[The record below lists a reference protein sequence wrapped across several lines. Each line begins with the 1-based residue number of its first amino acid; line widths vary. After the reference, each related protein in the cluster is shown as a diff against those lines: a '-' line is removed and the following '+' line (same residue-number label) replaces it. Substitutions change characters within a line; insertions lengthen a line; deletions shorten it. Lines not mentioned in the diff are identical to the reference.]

1 VLKILFTKQDDLLNT
16 NQFLNKPKLLE
27 QIRITIICLFT
38 MKNYFLNPAIKRGI
52 ARIFLLLLNH
62 ENNVAEKK

>member
-27 QIRITIICLFT
+27 QIRITIILFVYYE
-38 MKNYFLNPAIKRGI
+38 KI
-52 ARIFLLLLNH
+52 IF
-62 ENNVAEKK
+62 